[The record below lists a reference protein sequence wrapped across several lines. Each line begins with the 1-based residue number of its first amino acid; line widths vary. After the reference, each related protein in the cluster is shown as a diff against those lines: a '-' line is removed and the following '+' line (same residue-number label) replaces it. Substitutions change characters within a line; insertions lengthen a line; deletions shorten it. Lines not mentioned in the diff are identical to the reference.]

1 MIRLKQLLDV
11 SIVYGAME
19 IILKI
24 EFKIYL
30 ILVLYYFSFT
40 LKRKNY
46 DRIVE
51 KKLVS
56 INLIKTK
63 FYYNLKFKGAI

>member
-1 MIRLKQLLDV
+1 
-11 SIVYGAME
+11 ME